1 MTGRL
6 RTDADHYVAHK
17 VRTFRQERDLSQ
29 KQLADALGVSFQQVQ
44 KYERGTNRITAGRL
58 HALAAILNVRIDQF
72 FEGMPASKRSA
83 GEANGS
89 TAAEFIETA
98 EGLQLARAFMKI
110 KDRRKRQQLLLFVK
124 SLAEPDVLD

>member
-6 RTDADHYVAHK
+6 RTDADHFVANK
-17 VRTFRQERDLSQ
+17 VRMFRQERDLSQ

-58 HALAAILNVRIDQF
+58 HALAAILSVRIDQF
-72 FEGMPASKRSA
+72 FEGMPTPKKSA
-83 GEANGS
+83 VDGHGTS
-89 TAAEFIETA
+89 AAEFIETA

-124 SLAEPDVLD
+124 SLAEPDTLD